1 MFKSLQPLKLV
12 VFITIDRKIETFPN
26 LLYVSN
32 NDFISNKNQS
42 TRYMYTW
49 LYLKFELLFMFHKIF
64 VKNFTKY

>member
-42 TRYMYTW
+42 TRYMYT
-49 LYLKFELLFMFHKIF
+49 
-64 VKNFTKY
+64 